1 MTNRLILFDFD
12 ETYYKH
18 RTNQADIPY
27 LKEMESLLQNI
38 TAKNNVITAILTGS
52 TIESVLQKMSKVNMS
67 YKPQHI
73 FSDLSSKMFTWNN
86 CEYIESDEYK
96 NEVLIEPFLLEDI
109 LDILKH
115 VSSKHK
121 VEFIPQRIFR
131 ENETLYNFYFY
142 SSGDTH
148 LDKTIFRRYQS
159 IF

>member
-1 MTNRLILFDFD
+1 
-12 ETYYKH
+12 
-18 RTNQADIPY
+18 
-27 LKEMESLLQNI
+27 
-38 TAKNNVITAILTGS
+38 
-52 TIESVLQKMSKVNMS
+52 
-67 YKPQHI
+67 
-73 FSDLSSKMFTWNN
+73 MFTWNN

-142 SSGDTH
+142 SSGH
-148 LDKTIFRRYQS
+148 AFR
-159 IF
+159 

>member
-1 MTNRLILFDFD
+1 
-12 ETYYKH
+12 
-18 RTNQADIPY
+18 
-27 LKEMESLLQNI
+27 
-38 TAKNNVITAILTGS
+38 
-52 TIESVLQKMSKVNMS
+52 
-67 YKPQHI
+67 
-73 FSDLSSKMFTWNN
+73 MFTWNN

-142 SSGDTH
+142 SSTR
-148 LDKTIFRRYQS
+148 I
-159 IF
+159 

>member
-1 MTNRLILFDFD
+1 
-12 ETYYKH
+12 
-18 RTNQADIPY
+18 
-27 LKEMESLLQNI
+27 
-38 TAKNNVITAILTGS
+38 
-52 TIESVLQKMSKVNMS
+52 
-67 YKPQHI
+67 
-73 FSDLSSKMFTWNN
+73 MFTWNN

-142 SSGDTH
+142 SSGDA
-148 LDKTIFRRYQS
+148 FR
-159 IF
+159 